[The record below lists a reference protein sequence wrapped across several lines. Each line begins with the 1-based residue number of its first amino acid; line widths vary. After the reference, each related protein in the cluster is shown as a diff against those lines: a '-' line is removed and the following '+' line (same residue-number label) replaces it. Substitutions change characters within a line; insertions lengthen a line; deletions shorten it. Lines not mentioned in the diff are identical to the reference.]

1 VQVLEEENVH
11 NLVTIG
17 EYPLYMV
24 PLDEDVLSFELD
36 LANKV
41 WLLFLFSPKDLL
53 DILFVYPHL
62 YYLPF
67 LFFFPLSVA
76 GMPS

>member
-1 VQVLEEENVH
+1 
-11 NLVTIG
+11 
-17 EYPLYMV
+17 
-24 PLDEDVLSFELD
+24 
-36 LANKV
+36 
-41 WLLFLFSPKDLL
+41 LFSPKDLL